1 MDTLSRSTSI
11 ALEAQA
17 PGLRSQ
23 PEETRRKVGGGL
35 RWLYRSPQPMRFRC
49 HLQKQQNPA
58 RTSLAGFSDT
68 RSEKRFLVV
77 RRIAVVRACRRNS
90 CYCRCRCRHSAYR
103 STSRAACATR
113 CSGARGCT
121 PRLRHRV
128 AGEHRKE
135 NYPYKLFHETSPKDH
150 EMNSMGEAH

>member
-1 MDTLSRSTSI
+1 MDTLNRSTSI

-23 PEETRRKVGGGL
+23 PEETRRKLSGGL
-35 RWLYRSPQPMRFRC
+35 RWLYRSPQPMRLRC

-77 RRIAVVRACRRNS
+77 RRIAVVRACRRNPG
-90 CYCRCRCRHSAYR
+90 YCRRNRGYGSGCRSSRTATR
-103 STSRAACATR
+103 RAA
-113 CSGARGCT
+113 GARGCAT
-121 PRLRHRV
+121 RLRHRM

-135 NYPYKLFHETSPKDH
+135 NYPYKLFHETSPKDD
-150 EMNSMGEAH
+150 EVNSMGQAH